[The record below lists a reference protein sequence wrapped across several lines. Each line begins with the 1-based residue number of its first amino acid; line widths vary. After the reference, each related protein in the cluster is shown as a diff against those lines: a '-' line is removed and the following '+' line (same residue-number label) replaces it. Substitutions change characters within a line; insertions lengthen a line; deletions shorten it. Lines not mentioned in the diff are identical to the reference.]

1 MSSENRPV
9 EFVSGLEETGVSR
22 KLLAWLNRWLVEN
35 PDVPLSIELI
45 DYEFMPADK
54 PSMALSLVQS
64 AYIIERFITGS
75 YIAEYQF
82 KIIYRTNPNTPYA
95 RLSADELLDRLGA
108 WATGQKPYIGDG
120 LEVQTLEQDTPA
132 ALFARMEGGWE
143 DHPIFMRMTYRVN
156 PGK

>member
-82 KIIYRTNPNTPYA
+82 KIIYRTNPNTP
-95 RLSADELLDRLGA
+95 
-108 WATGQKPYIGDG
+108 
-120 LEVQTLEQDTPA
+120 
-132 ALFARMEGGWE
+132 
-143 DHPIFMRMTYRVN
+143 
-156 PGK
+156 